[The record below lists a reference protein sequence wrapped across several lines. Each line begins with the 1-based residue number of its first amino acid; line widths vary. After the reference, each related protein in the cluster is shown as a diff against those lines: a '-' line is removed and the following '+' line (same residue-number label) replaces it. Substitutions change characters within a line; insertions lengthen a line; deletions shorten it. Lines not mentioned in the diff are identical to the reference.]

1 VDELRAGGVDA
12 RIRAVPI
19 DELFDDVLEPRQ
31 FEMVLAGEWTMGSD
45 PDVYPR
51 WHSSQIGR
59 AGGNYSGFN
68 DSDVDRWLESGRQ
81 ELDREGRRN
90 AYQHFQA
97 RWAEEQ
103 PAIVLYHPVA
113 SFAVARDV
121 RGVGADPVPDS
132 SWRLRAAV
140 DWYRISEPTGWQK
153 ARAFVLA
160 RAQGLVSVWSP

>member
-1 VDELRAGGVDA
+1 
-12 RIRAVPI
+12 
-19 DELFDDVLEPRQ
+19 
-31 FEMVLAGEWTMGSD
+31 MGSD

-59 AGGNYSGFN
+59 AGGNYAGFN
-68 DSDVDRWLESGRQ
+68 DPDVDRWLESGRQ
-81 ELDREGRRN
+81 EPDREARRN
-90 AYQHFQA
+90 AYLHFQA

-103 PAIVLYHPVA
+103 PGIVLYHPVA

-121 RGVGADPVPDS
+121 RGVSADPVPDS

-140 DWYRISEPTGWQK
+140 DWYRVAQPTGWQK

-160 RAQGLVSVWSP
+160 RAPGFVSVSSK